1 MLTKKKRSVATRYGG
16 AELLKKKNKF
26 AQMAQLFELQAAFST
41 GERGSAAVYD
51 CSPLSSTLA
60 DAF

>member
-1 MLTKKKRSVATRYGG
+1 
-16 AELLKKKNKF
+16 
-26 AQMAQLFELQAAFST
+26 MAQLFELQAAFST

-60 DAF
+60 NAF